1 MRHWPGVKTWCQI
14 TGADASGNSIPV
26 GSGTAA
32 QPVNHVPDRINHKLR
47 LLGLYV
53 VARVCVE
60 DELGIQALCQR
71 FLPRDVGFED
81 DGAEV
86 HRDARWQ
93 AALGGEGLQ
102 IVGHTAGVLIPLQQK
117 RVPVKHAQRSI
128 EPRNSKRKRFP
139 HFSSE
144 IHKGKDFYAY
154 D

>member
-32 QPVNHVPDRINHKLR
+32 QLVNHVPDRIDHKLR

-60 DELGIQALCQR
+60 DKPGIQALCQR

-102 IVGHTAGVLIPLQQK
+102 IVGLI
-117 RVPVKHAQRSI
+117 R
-128 EPRNSKRKRFP
+128 
-139 HFSSE
+139 
-144 IHKGKDFYAY
+144 GKDDDRHRSLLNTLSAQSSREILREQISAFQ
-154 D
+154 

>member
-1 MRHWPGVKTWCQI
+1 VRHWPGVKTWCQI

-32 QPVNHVPDRINHKLR
+32 QLVNHVPDRIDHKLR

-60 DELGIQALCQR
+60 DEPGIQALCQR

-102 IVGHTAGVLIPLQQK
+102 IVGLIRDKDDDRHRSLLNTLS
-117 RVPVKHAQRSI
+117 AQ
-128 EPRNSKRKRFP
+128 
-139 HFSSE
+139 SSRE
-144 IHKGKDFYAY
+144 ILREQISAFQ
-154 D
+154 